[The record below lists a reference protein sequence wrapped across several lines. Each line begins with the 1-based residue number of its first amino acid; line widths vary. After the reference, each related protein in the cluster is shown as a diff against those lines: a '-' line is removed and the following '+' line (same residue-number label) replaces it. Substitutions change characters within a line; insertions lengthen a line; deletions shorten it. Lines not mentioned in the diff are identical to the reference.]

1 MAAFQPA
8 QPSWGAATWPA
19 VWPLVCVSDAGG
31 LSEDRS
37 SGETRR
43 WREEAAGYAE
53 RLNGWGVWSWKAR
66 PRLGLATGFGAENQ
80 VITVRLS
87 DAAQQI

>member
-1 MAAFQPA
+1 M
-8 QPSWGAATWPA
+8 
-19 VWPLVCVSDAGG
+19 SDAGG

-53 RLNGWGVWSWKAR
+53 RLNGWGVRSWKAR
-66 PRLGLATGFGAENQ
+66 PRFGLATGFGAENQ
-80 VITVRLS
+80 GITVRLS
-87 DAAQQI
+87 HVAEQI